1 MIFKQTGAS
10 VFVSLRPV
18 SKRVILICLL
28 LCLAGFF
35 SGWQLSGVLLE
46 TWRDSS
52 GWWPALVLAG
62 GFLCL
67 PAGVGI
73 LMGYPLGRNL
83 AVLAFCV
90 GYFVCAALLAA
101 PLLET
106 AHAITINGSPA
117 GFGVHATGSLM
128 LLGVLLL
135 LHWTLY
141 SPPFEEH
148 LA

>member
-1 MIFKQTGAS
+1 
-10 VFVSLRPV
+10 
-18 SKRVILICLL
+18 
-28 LCLAGFF
+28 
-35 SGWQLSGVLLE
+35 
-46 TWRDSS
+46 
-52 GWWPALVLAG
+52 
-62 GFLCL
+62 
-67 PAGVGI
+67 
-73 LMGYPLGRNL
+73 MGYPLGRTL
-83 AVLAFCV
+83 AVLAFGV

-106 AHAITINGSPA
+106 AHAITINGNPA
-117 GFGVHATGSLM
+117 GFGVHATGSMM